1 MARVTVN
8 ACKNVRRSPWRTRTV
23 GLDAVAEPAA
33 FQPEEG
39 GVLEEVQRLPAKYRE
54 VLVLYYYLGYDTNE
68 IGEILGLRA
77 DAVRTRMSRARMKL
91 KHVLEGLG
99 YGRLSG

>member
-1 MARVTVN
+1 M
-8 ACKNVRRSPWRTRTV
+8 
-23 GLDAVAEPAA
+23 
-33 FQPEEG
+33 
-39 GVLEEVQRLPAKYRE
+39 
-54 VLVLYYYLGYDTNE
+54 LVLYYYLGYDTNE
-68 IGEILGLRA
+68 IGEILSLRA